1 MPRRNNQQK
10 IIEELEKYGYS
21 VYDNFQY
28 KNNTTK
34 MKLFDEQNNKKIYLS
49 LKQIR
54 YRQKHGRSEYDN
66 NIFRIKPTEDFQQ
79 QLSSFDRFNN
89 KQDDIFKNKSQNY
102 RQNVFNETNKILK
115 LLMKKRSF
123 DLKINNDEILNA
135 LIFAMKMSG
144 GKINMNVRMTIID
157 ENGHVEY
164 AYLNQNT
171 IDLLNDGYL
180 NKHKYE
186 ITDSMSVILDK
197 FLNIDKIHFDFVPF
211 AQGHRINPGLFP
223 YLNKSDIDLSNFGIF
238 KNINDDGI
246 NESCLYQ
253 TFKASNIFNEEQLKL
268 LKSMI
273 KTRTVPKTQLKN
285 IAKFFNIYIKINIY
299 YEDSKE
305 SHDEFG
311 DKSNKKISILVVHG
325 HYMLKSKVP
334 VTKFYLNNY
343 DKVNND
349 SRFKNNNRRFVLCN
363 LNENYK
369 YSSGGTN
376 ILTVIELMKK
386 NNLLV
391 KINDSTINNLKWK
404 FDKTPVKNIRCDE
417 CFRKV
422 IVNDKKQNFYLNSH
436 RILQSKHFFGY
447 KPESYE
453 IAERL
458 NEIQEVVNSL
468 QLRKNINVRQY
479 YKFSDLMQK
488 IMYEFGC
495 YDNVY
500 ELTGEVAENIRNQI
514 VFPKTKTFNNKP
526 FYSNEKLY
534 YIDLN
539 GAYISTI
546 KSIPTGIPNQ
556 NNEFEGENT
565 KIKELIELLYYKRL
579 EAKNNGKDKLAKTL
593 KYIMTSCWGYS
604 IMRPKNIK
612 HKYCKDVD
620 KYINEFAPY
629 VLKYSYNEDN
639 KSGYVDSIN
648 SFVEHF
654 TTPQFAK
661 SMLDNYNNKISE
673 IKKIVNIYYENI
685 DALLI
690 NENDYKKLLNLGYI
704 GENIGQFKI
713 EHIFTEIAIKSSK
726 TYVATLLSG
735 EKFLHC
741 LKTYN
746 YDDFVLDV
754 KSKI

>member
-10 IIEELEKYGYS
+10 IIDELEKYGYS
-21 VYDNFQY
+21 VYDNFEY

-34 MKLFDEQNNKKIYLS
+34 IKLFDEQNNKKIYLS

-54 YRQKHGRSEYDN
+54 YRQKHGRSEYDF
-66 NIFRIKPTEDFQQ
+66 NISRIKPTQDFQQ

-89 KQDDIFKNKSQNY
+89 KQDDVFKNKSLNY
-102 RQNVFNETNKILK
+102 RRNVFNETNKIIK
-115 LLMKKRSF
+115 TLMKKRSF
-123 DLKINNDEILNA
+123 DLRVGNDEILNA

-157 ENGHVEY
+157 ENGHLEY

-171 IDLLNDGYL
+171 IDLLTDGYL
-180 NKHKYE
+180 NKHEYE
-186 ITDSMSVILDK
+186 VTDSMSVILDK
-197 FLNIDKIHFDFVPF
+197 FLNIDKIHFEFVPF
-211 AQGHRINPGLFP
+211 APGHRINPGLFP
-223 YLNKSDIDLSNFGIF
+223 FLNKSDIDLSNFGIF
-238 KNINDDGI
+238 KNINENDI

-253 TFKASNIFNEEQLKL
+253 TFKASNIFNEDQLKL

-273 KTRTVPKTQLKN
+273 KTRTVPKTQLKH
-285 IAKFFNIYIKINIY
+285 IAKFFDIYIKINIY
-299 YEDSKE
+299 YENGNE
-305 SHDEFG
+305 SHAEFG
-311 DKSNKKISILVVHG
+311 DKYKQKLSILVVHG
-325 HYMLKSKVP
+325 HYMIKSKVN
-334 VTKFYLNNY
+334 VTKFYLENY

-349 SRFKNNNRRFVLCN
+349 PRFKNNNRRFMVCN
-363 LNENYK
+363 LKDNYK
-369 YSSGGTN
+369 YSKGGTN

-391 KINDSTINNLKWK
+391 KMNDSTINNLRWK
-404 FDKTPVKNIRCDE
+404 FDKTPVKNIRCKE
-417 CFRKV
+417 CFREV
-422 IVNDKKQNFYLNSH
+422 TVNDRKQTSYMFSH
-436 RILQSKHFFGY
+436 PISQSKHFFGY
-447 KPESYE
+447 KPESHE
-453 IAERL
+453 INERL

-468 QLRKNINVRQY
+468 QLRKNIDVKLY

-500 ELTGEVAENIRNQI
+500 ELTGDIAENIRNQI
-514 VFPKTKTFNNKP
+514 VFPKTKTFNDKP

-579 EAKNNGKDKLAKTL
+579 EAKNNGKIKLAKTL
-593 KYIMTSCWGYS
+593 KFIMTSCWGYS
-604 IMRPKNIK
+604 IMKPKIIK

-629 VLKYSYNEDN
+629 IVKYSYNDDK
-639 KSGYVDSIN
+639 KSGYVDSVN
-648 SFVEHF
+648 CFVEHF

-661 SMLDNYNNKISE
+661 NMLDNYNNKISE

-685 DALLI
+685 DAFLI

-726 TYVATLLSG
+726 TYVATLDNG
-735 EKFLHC
+735 EKFFHC
-741 LKTYN
+741 IKHYD

-754 KSKI
+754 KSKM